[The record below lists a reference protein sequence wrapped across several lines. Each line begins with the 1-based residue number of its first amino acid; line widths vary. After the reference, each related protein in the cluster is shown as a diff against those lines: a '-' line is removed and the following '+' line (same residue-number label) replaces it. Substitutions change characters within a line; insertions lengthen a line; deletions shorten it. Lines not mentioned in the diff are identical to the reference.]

1 MKNET
6 SGTQSGLSSQEKFDV
21 KKSPRPETNVKEQRP
36 LADKTPISSDRGTFP
51 TK

>member
-21 KKSPRPETNVKEQRP
+21 KKSPRPK
-36 LADKTPISSDRGTFP
+36 P
-51 TK
+51 T